1 MLTGW
6 LILKKMLI
14 ISIII
19 IIMSSTFVSAN
30 NLSNNIN
37 NKINKSAITQ
47 NQGFINIT
55 AQEAWDLMNN
65 SDDGRQ
71 IPIDIRRWDEYSSER
86 IETPNQEDWPRWFP
100 YEFTSGGPGPIK
112 NEGLLLKLFIS
123 IYQNKEII
131 IYCRTGRRTGI
142 SAQILI
148 DNGYTGTLYNMV
160 DGITE
165 WKLVGLP
172 TVNGF

>member
-1 MLTGW
+1 
-6 LILKKMLI
+6 
-14 ISIII
+14 
-19 IIMSSTFVSAN
+19 MSSTFVSAN
-30 NLSNNIN
+30 NFSNIN

-47 NQGFINIT
+47 NQGYINIT

-112 NEGLLLKLFIS
+112 NEGLLLKLFIK

-165 WKLVGLP
+165 WKSVGLP

>member
-1 MLTGW
+1 
-6 LILKKMLI
+6 
-14 ISIII
+14 
-19 IIMSSTFVSAN
+19 MSSTFVSAN
-30 NLSNNIN
+30 NFSNI
-37 NKINKSAITQ
+37 KINKSGITQ

>member
-1 MLTGW
+1 
-6 LILKKMLI
+6 MLI
-14 ISIII
+14 ISIIVI
-19 IIMSSTFVSAN
+19 IISSSFVSAN
-30 NLSNNIN
+30 NISNNIN
-37 NKINKSAITQ
+37 NKINKSLISQ
-47 NQGFINIT
+47 NQGFTNIT
-55 AQEAWDLMNN
+55 AIEAWDLMNN

-86 IETPNQEDWPRWFP
+86 IDTPNQEDWPRWFP

-112 NEGLLLKLFIS
+112 NEGLLLKLFIN

-142 SAQILI
+142 AAQILI
-148 DNGYTGTLYNMV
+148 DNGYTGTLYNLV

>member
-1 MLTGW
+1 
-6 LILKKMLI
+6 MLI
-14 ISIII
+14 ISIIVI
-19 IIMSSTFVSAN
+19 IISSSFVSAN
-30 NLSNNIN
+30 NISNNIN
-37 NKINKSAITQ
+37 NKINKSLITQ
-47 NQGFINIT
+47 NQGFTNIT
-55 AQEAWDLMNN
+55 AIEAWDLMNN

-86 IETPNQEDWPRWFP
+86 IDTPNQEDWPRWFP

-112 NEGLLLKLFIS
+112 NEGLLLKLFIN

-142 SAQILI
+142 AAQILI
-148 DNGYTGTLYNMV
+148 DNGYTGTLYNLV

>member
-6 LILKKMLI
+6 LILKKILI

-30 NLSNNIN
+30 NFSN
-37 NKINKSAITQ
+37 NKINKSGITQ

-55 AQEAWDLMNN
+55 AQEAWDLMNS

-112 NEGLLLKLFIS
+112 NEGLLLKLFIN

>member
-30 NLSNNIN
+30 NFSN
-37 NKINKSAITQ
+37 NKINKTGITQ

>member
-6 LILKKMLI
+6 LILKKILI
-14 ISIII
+14 ISIIVI
-19 IIMSSTFVSAN
+19 IISSSFVSAN
-30 NLSNNIN
+30 TFSNN
-37 NKINKSAITQ
+37 NKIIRTLIQ
-47 NQGFINIT
+47 NEGFINIT

>member
-30 NLSNNIN
+30 NFSY
-37 NKINKSAITQ
+37 NKINKSEITQ

-100 YEFTSGGPGPIK
+100 YEFTSWGPGPIK

>member
-1 MLTGW
+1 
-6 LILKKMLI
+6 MLI
-14 ISIII
+14 ISIIVI
-19 IIMSSTFVSAN
+19 IISSSFVSAN
-30 NLSNNIN
+30 NISNNIN
-37 NKINKSAITQ
+37 NKIKKSLIAE

-55 AQEAWDLMNN
+55 AIEAWDLMNN

-86 IETPNQEDWPRWFP
+86 IDTPNQEDWPRWFP

-112 NEGLLLKLFIS
+112 NEGLLLKFFIN

-148 DNGYTGTLYNMV
+148 DNGYTGTLYNLV

-165 WKLVGLP
+165 WKLIGLP